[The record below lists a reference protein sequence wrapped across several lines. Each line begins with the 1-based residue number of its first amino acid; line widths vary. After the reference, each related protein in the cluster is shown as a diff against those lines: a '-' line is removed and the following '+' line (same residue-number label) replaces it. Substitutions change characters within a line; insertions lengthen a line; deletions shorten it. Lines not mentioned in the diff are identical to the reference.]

1 MTRSYSPAKGGPGVR
16 PSLPQRASV
25 MRAAVRLPC
34 FELMVTVPRS
44 GAVGVAIG
52 GCWGEDREAE
62 GGLEF
67 AEDRA
72 PGDPPVTM

>member
-1 MTRSYSPAKGGPGVR
+1 MTGSYSPARGGPGIR

-52 GCWGEDREAE
+52 GYWGKNREAE
-62 GGLEF
+62 RGLAF

-72 PGDPPVTM
+72 PGDPPLTV